1 MDSLSRRKLLG
12 GCAAGLLAGLAGCSA
27 DAAMFVEPVET
38 ATAIGRKATD
48 GSERAPRDSDRAE
61 LVAAAV
67 DGGTNRTDS
76 YGPPYQPD
84 RPVVHNDT
92 VYNLTWSEATRDTSR
107 TEYEIGMT
115 VYDDDRATDAEF
127 ADLPA
132 VDRERVDP
140 GMVETAVRRVED
152 TDEEFPVDYGAQFY
166 WPPAERE
173 QSALVPEP
181 QYDTIEIAGQPVELS
196 VEPTTVSL
204 DVYRYTATERAPSVA
219 AFGRDLR
226 REHRFELSGLS
237 KPEREFFDRVRSE
250 GSFYKGSFD
259 DVPDG
264 AFKGLADHFVA
275 EPAIFVENTTGE
287 WLTRYEGT
295 DYWVEI
301 DFVLLEEYEQR
312 LRAVESL

>member
-48 GSERAPRDSDRAE
+48 APSREQPGSDRAE

-107 TEYEIGMT
+107 TEYKIEMAPS
-115 VYDDDRATDAEF
+115 DDDSATDASF

-132 VDRERVDP
+132 VDRKRLQRYPDLIQNYAENSEAEVPERV
-140 GMVETAVRRVED
+140 AYRI
-152 TDEEFPVDYGAQFY
+152 YY
-166 WPPAERE
+166 PPAERE
-173 QSALVPEP
+173 ASAIVPDP
-181 QYDTIEIAGQPVELS
+181 QYDTLSVAGQPVELS

-219 AFGRDLR
+219 AFGRELR

-250 GSFYKGSFD
+250 GSFYKGAFD

-301 DFVLLEEYEQR
+301 DFVLLEEYADR